1 MHDWPTQSRD
11 VFKHNIVLTA
21 YQPALM
27 EGTSAVDG
35 KWGKELDYNFFA
47 TDEESMRKY
56 ADYGT
61 DAHSITG
68 DPMFVN
74 ASEADFRIKEESPVW
89 NIGFHNFDMHSFG
102 VLSKRLKA
110 IAKTPEI
117 PALKMAVSVHEE
129 SKEVEWNGAVLYPV
143 SGNAMSA
150 FGVSLSETALAVKS
164 VAPGSKAERIGL
176 QVKDL
181 LWEVNGV
188 RIKQISQ
195 LEKCSSGDDI
205 MVVRSQQT
213 LHLKNE

>member
-27 EGTSAVDG
+27 EGTSAIDG

-47 TDEESMRKY
+47 TDVESMRKY
-56 ADYGT
+56 TDYGT

-102 VLSKRLKA
+102 VLSKHLKA

-117 PALKMAVSVHEE
+117 PVLKMSSVVQAEE
-129 SKEVEWNGAVLYPV
+129 GPTMEWHGATVYPV
-143 SGNAMSA
+143 SGHALSA
-150 FGVSLSETALAVKS
+150 FGVALTETAWAVKR
-164 VAPGSKAERIGL
+164 VPAGSEAAKLGL
-176 QVKDL
+176 QAKDL
-181 LWEVNGV
+181 IWKINGH
-188 RIKQISQ
+188 RIKEASHLQNHQQGEIV
-195 LEKCSSGDDI
+195 
-205 MVVRSQQT
+205 VVREQKEVA
-213 LHLKNE
+213 L

>member
-1 MHDWPTQSRD
+1 
-11 VFKHNIVLTA
+11 
-21 YQPALM
+21 
-27 EGTSAVDG
+27 
-35 KWGKELDYNFFA
+35 
-47 TDEESMRKY
+47 
-56 ADYGT
+56 
-61 DAHSITG
+61 
-68 DPMFVN
+68 
-74 ASEADFRIKEESPVW
+74 
-89 NIGFHNFDMHSFG
+89 
-102 VLSKRLKA
+102 LKA

-117 PALKMAVSVHEE
+117 PALQMAVSVHEE

-164 VAPGSKAERIGL
+164 VASGSKAERIGL

-188 RIKQISQ
+188 RIKQVSQ